1 MPQQAIG
8 SEGCAGPR
16 AGARPQVGP
25 KPGRAAGGPI
35 VLKGTAMPSP
45 LHLDGLVTPAVGRTI
60 VYRDTDR
67 NVWVDAM
74 VRSGV
79 STEYGQVLCTLTE
92 TIASG
97 RGSQPNGDVL
107 AATGAAP
114 IGFADLAAKTARC
127 GSRRGIVVD
136 VAS

>member
-1 MPQQAIG
+1 
-8 SEGCAGPR
+8 
-16 AGARPQVGP
+16 
-25 KPGRAAGGPI
+25 
-35 VLKGTAMPSP
+35 
-45 LHLDGLVTPAVGRTI
+45 
-60 VYRDTDR
+60 
-67 NVWVDAM
+67 M

-114 IGFADLAAKTARC
+114 IGFADLAAKTAP
-127 GSRRGIVVD
+127 VWK
-136 VAS
+136 